1 MKQIKIIVVDDHQ
14 LILDGL
20 KFLIKDIPDFIFVGE
35 ARSGMEALE
44 LIKST
49 PFDIIL
55 MDVEMDGISGIETTR
70 KILALLPDAKILALT
85 MYNEKGVID
94 KFIEAGASG
103 YALKNIGPQELAHAI
118 KTVVSGTTY
127 FSQSVL
133 ATLLEKKSTKIVPSK
148 NDPVED
154 QLTKR
159 EIEILKLIA
168 QGFSNREVGEKLAIS
183 PRTVDTHRTNI
194 MEKLEIKN
202 IAALIRYAILN
213 GYLDS

>member
-1 MKQIKIIVVDDHQ
+1 MKQIRIIVVDDHQ

-20 KFLIKDIPDFIFVGE
+20 KFLIKDVPEFVFVGE
-35 ARSGMEALE
+35 ARSGMEALT

-49 PFDIIL
+49 AFDIIL
-55 MDVEMDGISGIETTR
+55 MDVEMDGLSGIETTQL
-70 KILALLPDAKILALT
+70 ILKELPDSKILALT

-94 KFIEAGASG
+94 KFLEAGASG
-103 YALKNIGPQELAHAI
+103 YALKNIGPEELTEAI
-118 KTVVSGTTY
+118 KTVVSGSKY
-127 FSQSVL
+127 FSKAVM
-133 ATLLEKKSTKIVPSK
+133 ATLLEKKSTKIIASK

-154 QLTKR
+154 LLTKR

-168 QGFSNREVGEKLAIS
+168 QGFSNREVGEKLTIS

-202 IAALIRYAILN
+202 IAALIRYAIQN
-213 GYLDS
+213 GYLE